1 MTKKLAVL
9 EAELEV
15 KRSHLVG
22 MDSQVAKEME
32 IIRKN
37 HEETQAELEEVKKDV
52 LEVVYTEEEVVK
64 ELEAIELDIKSQKAV
79 LSEKTKLEEKLGK
92 ELTIDDKEIKAAEK
106 GLKSEIKDIDAEESR
121 LLIEKQTL
129 QNLTDELLNSEK
141 DRLEIEAS

>member
-37 HEETQAELEEVKKDV
+37 HEETQAALEEVKKDV

-79 LSEKTKLEEKLGK
+79 LSEKRKL
-92 ELTIDDKEIKAAEK
+92 
-106 GLKSEIKDIDAEESR
+106 S
-121 LLIEKQTL
+121 
-129 QNLTDELLNSEK
+129 
-141 DRLEIEAS
+141 

>member
-37 HEETQAELEEVKKDV
+37 HEETQAALEEVKKDV

-141 DRLEIEAS
+141 DRLEIETS

>member
-1 MTKKLAVL
+1 M
-9 EAELEV
+9 

-37 HEETQAELEEVKKDV
+37 HEETQAEVKKDV

-106 GLKSEIKDIDAEESR
+106 GLKSKIKDIDAEESR

-129 QNLTDELLNSEK
+129 QNLKDELLNSEK
-141 DRLEIEAS
+141 NRLEIETS